1 MNIASILASKGS
13 EVRTIKPD
21 TRIADAMRQMREQR
35 ISSLVISEDGARMA
49 GIISDRGIL
58 QAITDRGVG
67 VLEEPISSIMATE
80 VVTCSREDAVSSI
93 MALMT
98 RRRIRH
104 IPVVEAD
111 GRMCGLVSI
120 GDVVKHHVDEI
131 QREAE
136 ALREYISGV
145 A

>member
-1 MNIASILASKGS
+1 MNIALILASKGN

-21 TRIADAMRQMREQR
+21 TRVIDAMRRMREER
-35 ISSLVISEDGARMA
+35 ISALVISEDGVRIT
-49 GIISDRGIL
+49 GIISDRGIM

-80 VVTCSREDAVSSI
+80 VVTCSREDPVSSI

-98 RRRIRH
+98 KRRIRH

-145 A
+145 V